1 MNKTF
6 AAFFSPGPAWSSG
19 KTSREQPY
27 WIEHAAFMDQL
38 FDEGIVILGGPYADY
53 TGLLVIVEALDKE
66 AVYAL
71 FEPDPFVIHEIVHL
85 SSVHEWL
92 IFLDAR
98 HKPSP
103 VRVPNTEA

>member
-19 KTSREQPY
+19 KTSREQSH
-27 WIEHAAFMDQL
+27 WTEHAAFMDQL
-38 FDEGIVILGGPYADY
+38 FDAGTVILGGPYADY
-53 TGLLVIVEALDKE
+53 TSLLVIVEAVDEE
-66 AVYAL
+66 AVHAL
-71 FEPDPFVIHEIVHL
+71 FGDDPFVIHEVVHL

-103 VRVPNTEA
+103 VRMPNTEA

>member
-1 MNKTF
+1 MKKTF
-6 AAFFSPGPAWSSG
+6 AAFFSPGPAWRGG

-27 WIEHAAFMDQL
+27 WTEHAAFMDQL
-38 FDEGIVILGGPYADY
+38 FEDGTVVLGGPYADY
-53 TGLLVIVEALDKE
+53 TRLLVIVEALDEE
-66 AVYAL
+66 AVHAL
-71 FEPDPFVIHEIVHL
+71 FGHDPFVIHEIVRI

-103 VRVPNTEA
+103 VRAPDTEA